1 MTRYSAW
8 MPTPWRLFLHKF
20 SGFFRATPKECSCHL
35 FLTSCLCACSVAQS
49 CPTLCYPMEP
59 TSTLCPWGFPC
70 KNTWVGCHFLLE
82 EIFLT
87 QGSNSHLLHLLHAK
101 RDSLP
106 LSHQGSPYSS
116 YYPVNGSEYL
126 SNNGIFCLQKF
137 KGPTRHFTYLIVG
150 GVKCNH
156 LSFTLEGT
164 EMGKRT
170 EIHLQFFSHFLDW
183 MFHLILQ
190 CQFLLIWST

>member
-1 MTRYSAW
+1 
-8 MPTPWRLFLHKF
+8 MPTPWRIFLHKF

-35 FLTSCLCACSVAQS
+35 FLTSCLCACLVVQS

-59 TSTLCPWGFPC
+59 TSPLCPWGFPC
-70 KNTWVGCHFLLE
+70 KNTWVGCHFLLQWV
-82 EIFLT
+82 FLT
-87 QGSNSHLLHLLHAK
+87 
-101 RDSLP
+101 RDQTHISCMPRKILY
-106 LSHQGSPYSS
+106 HWANQGSPYTS

-126 SNNGIFCLQKF
+126 SNYGICCLQKF
-137 KGPTRHFTYLIVG
+137 KGPTRHFTYLIVA
-150 GVKCNH
+150 GVRCNH

-164 EMGKRT
+164 EMGERT
-170 EIHLQFFSHFLDW
+170 EIHLQVFSHFLEW